1 MPNKLIKDL
10 IDKGAVTL
18 KEQGYSIRS
27 SEYTLLTWKQFQEF
41 CNKKG
46 YETYLPSHKD
56 EFITELGKCTPPLRQ
71 STIDRKAGSMKM
83 LDLLATK
90 GTWGKGML
98 NPLQE
103 LLPEFNSFLDAQ
115 EEYLI
120 KTGYSECT
128 RETMRNYISVVMR
141 YFQNAGITKLEE
153 LNSSHVSAYL
163 LTLRGHAKSTVRC
176 ELSRLRKF
184 LSYLYLLGYTSE
196 NLAPHVPEY
205 RLGQAQSI
213 IKIWDVTLNLFKS
226 SAIILAI
233 RFQRGRRRMKTAD
246 FAAHL
251 TEFLSHYL
259 PELKNISTNTISS
272 YCDAFRLFLG
282 YCQDVE
288 GMRIEKLSIDDLTPE
303 LVDHFLQWL
312 RIERNN
318 GTATRSQRL
327 AAIRS
332 FVKYLQIKEPRLLL
346 NFQQILAI
354 PVKRAERKAINPLT
368 KEAIALILRQPDTS
382 TLSGRRDATIL
393 CFLYDTAA
401 RVQEICDLR
410 IEDVRLDYP
419 ASVKILG
426 KGRKTRVVPILPAT
440 AQNLKKYLTEMH
452 MLAPEKSHLPLFMN
466 RNGQKLTR
474 AGVTYILNKYA
485 KAASVIDPSIPE
497 KIPPHLMR
505 HTKAMHI
512 YDADND
518 LVHVRDFLGHSDIK
532 TTDIYARSSLT
543 MKQKALERVSDSP
556 VPSMPSWQK
565 SRSTME
571 WLKSFGSQKA

>member
-1 MPNKLIKDL
+1 
-10 IDKGAVTL
+10 
-18 KEQGYSIRS
+18 
-27 SEYTLLTWKQFQEF
+27 
-41 CNKKG
+41 
-46 YETYLPSHKD
+46 
-56 EFITELGKCTPPLRQ
+56 
-71 STIDRKAGSMKM
+71 
-83 LDLLATK
+83 
-90 GTWGKGML
+90 
-98 NPLQE
+98 
-103 LLPEFNSFLDAQ
+103 
-115 EEYLI
+115 
-120 KTGYSECT
+120 
-128 RETMRNYISVVMR
+128 MR
-141 YFQNAGITKLEE
+141 YTFTGAFAPHICGLIEKKQALGYDYHGSACILQTFDKFCREQFPNETCLTAELAMKWAEKSKTEQNLSRLNRVSVIRE
-153 LNSSHVSAYL
+153 LAKHMNSVGEQAYL
-163 LTLRGHAKSTVRC
+163 LPLQLTKKTGRHIPYIYSKEDLSKLFKEIDSLQPSLRAPTKHLVVSVIFRMIYCCGLRPIEAR
-176 ELSRLRKF
+176 RLRRKDVNLF
-184 LSYLYLLGYTSE
+184 NGTVNILESKGHKDRIVVLSE
-196 NLAPHVPEY
+196 
-205 RLGQAQSI
+205 
-213 IKIWDVTLNLFKS
+213 DTLNLFKS

-485 KAASVIDPSIPE
+485 KAASVIDPSVPE

>member
-1 MPNKLIKDL
+1 
-10 IDKGAVTL
+10 
-18 KEQGYSIRS
+18 
-27 SEYTLLTWKQFQEF
+27 
-41 CNKKG
+41 
-46 YETYLPSHKD
+46 
-56 EFITELGKCTPPLRQ
+56 
-71 STIDRKAGSMKM
+71 
-83 LDLLATK
+83 
-90 GTWGKGML
+90 
-98 NPLQE
+98 
-103 LLPEFNSFLDAQ
+103 
-115 EEYLI
+115 
-120 KTGYSECT
+120 
-128 RETMRNYISVVMR
+128 
-141 YFQNAGITKLEE
+141 
-153 LNSSHVSAYL
+153 
-163 LTLRGHAKSTVRC
+163 
-176 ELSRLRKF
+176 
-184 LSYLYLLGYTSE
+184 
-196 NLAPHVPEY
+196 
-205 RLGQAQSI
+205 
-213 IKIWDVTLNLFKS
+213 
-226 SAIILAI
+226 
-233 RFQRGRRRMKTAD
+233 MKTAD

-512 YDADND
+512 YDADIQQFLPLIWKYTNVQE
-518 LVHVRDFLGHSDIK
+518 LTPHILNELIEKIVVHEKEIGEGGVKTQQVDIYYKFIGCVNIRRAKADHAEIIK
-532 TTDIYARSSLT
+532 TEQGQADNRTA
-543 MKQKALERVSDSP
+543 
-556 VPSMPSWQK
+556 
-565 SRSTME
+565 
-571 WLKSFGSQKA
+571 